1 MRDLSLHILNLIE
14 NSIHAEAS
22 VISVRI
28 IEKPQQ
34 DMLRI
39 VVEDNGPGLPISPEA
54 AMDPFRTTKDKKGK
68 QTGLGLSL
76 LRAAA
81 EQAGGRLTL
90 SKSRLGGL
98 AVEATMQ
105 ISHTDRTP
113 LGDLAATLASVVCTN
128 PQLDLRCQCCVGDKE
143 CTVRVSDVAQELPAD
158 ERRGLAIARRVCEK
172 LRAGLKA
179 VEILA

>member
-14 NSIHAEAS
+14 NSIQAKAS

-34 DMLRI
+34 DVLKI
-39 VVEDNGPGLPISPEA
+39 IVEDNGPGLPISPEA
-54 AMDPFRTTKDKKGK
+54 AMDPFCTTKDKKGS

-81 EQAGGRLTL
+81 EQAGGGLEL
-90 SKSRLGGL
+90 NQSPLGGL

-105 ISHTDRTP
+105 LSHMDRTP
-113 LGDLAATLASVVCTN
+113 LGDVAATLASVVCTN
-128 PQLDLRCQCCVGDKE
+128 PQLDLRCQCCVGEKE
-143 CTVRVSDVAQELPAD
+143 CLVRVPDVAQDLPAN
-158 ERRGLAIARRVCEK
+158 ERCGLTIARRVSERV
-172 LRAGLKA
+172 RAGLEA
-179 VEILA
+179 VEVVA